1 MITSKAIFLCLLMT
15 VSLTAIAQTIPG
27 TPDATVRFVS
37 RNGDVLQRFEI
48 SDDASF
54 LRVHECLQ
62 TMTADPENQLVCVR
76 IRSAASP
83 DGNTDGNRAR
93 SDQRADDTRL
103 YLLSA
108 MPELERVPFVV
119 TSAGEDYEALCAL
132 LEQSDIPGADRAAEI
147 IRTVPI
153 WITDASGVVVD
164 GRKKQLMDLRG
175 GQTWNAMR
183 ETIFPQLQRTRVEFL
198 FGGDSPIT
206 SANDGAGTSATDDEE
221 TPAGAIRIYFRV
233 SDTTIRPEFRNNA
246 ASLEQLRSMMD
257 NRRYVTGDIIRVVG
271 MASPEG
277 SERLNNTLAR
287 RRAESLRKYIA
298 AHWPEF
304 ADAVSVTVEGE
315 AWEDFRAAVQA
326 DTKLSE
332 ADSRRALDIIDS
344 TISVDDKEAAL
355 RKLTSWQRYYRSL
368 YPDFRAASI
377 ETDFISDRFRLRD
390 SELFIPGLSL
400 ELDAP
405 AIELRPDRLTV
416 PTLTQKRYGQ
426 QKRTILAVKTN
437 LLYDA
442 VTMLNYAIEIPIGD
456 RFSLAWEH
464 YFPWWVMRGNRTCIQ
479 YLTLGGEARWWFLP
493 RPRPATEKRA
503 QRDRLVGHFLG
514 VYGLWGKT
522 DLQWDRIGCYQCE
535 NIWSVGLTYGYAFPI
550 SRHLN
555 LELSASFGYAS
566 IPYQRYIPSDDW
578 QILWRDTEG
587 SGITY
592 YFGPTKLQVSLVW
605 PIQITTRAREGA
617 RR

>member
-1 MITSKAIFLCLLMT
+1 MITSKAILLCLLMT
-15 VSLTAIAQTIPG
+15 VSLTAIAQTVPG

-37 RNGDVLQRFEI
+37 RSGDVLQRFEI
-48 SDDASF
+48 NDDASF
-54 LRVHECLQ
+54 LRVRECMQ
-62 TMTADPENQLVCVR
+62 AMTADPENQLVCVR
-76 IRSAASP
+76 IRSGASP
-83 DGNTDGNRAR
+83 DGNTDDNRAR
-93 SDQRADDTRL
+93 SDQRADDTRI

-108 MPELERVPFVV
+108 MPELERVPFIV
-119 TSAGEDYEALCAL
+119 TSAGEDYEALRAL

-183 ETIFPQLQRTRVEFL
+183 ETLFPQLQRTRVEFL

-206 SANDGAGTSATDDEE
+206 SANDGEE
-221 TPAGAIRIYFRV
+221 VANDNNNIRIYFPL
-233 SDTTIRPEFRNNA
+233 SDATIRPDYRDNA
-246 ASLEQLRSMMD
+246 TSLAHLRSMMD
-257 NRRYVTGDIIRVVG
+257 SRSYAAGDIIRVVG

-277 SERLNNTLAR
+277 SERLNDALAR
-287 RRAESLRKYIA
+287 RRAESIRKYIA

-326 DTKLSE
+326 DTNLSE

-344 TISVDDKEAAL
+344 AISADAKEAAL

-368 YPDFRAASI
+368 FPDFRAATI
-377 ETDFISDRFRLRD
+377 ETDFVSERFRLRD

-400 ELDAP
+400 DLAAP
-405 AIELRPDRLTV
+405 ALELRPDRLTV
-416 PTLTQKRYGQ
+416 PALTKKYGPE
-426 QKRTILAVKTN
+426 KRTIFAVKTN

-442 VTMLNYAIEIPIGD
+442 ATMLNYAVEIPIGK
-456 RFSLAWEH
+456 RFSLVWEH
-464 YFPWWVMRGNRTCIQ
+464 YFPWWVMRNNRTCVQ

-503 QRDRLVGHFLG
+503 QRDRLVGHYLG
-514 VYGLWGKT
+514 VYGFWGKT

-535 NIWSVGLTYGYAFPI
+535 NVWSAGLTYGYAFPI

-587 SGITY
+587 TGITY